1 MAFKSNVDLIHPRN
15 KFTPA
20 CHYSK
25 IHDYVITGRSLN
37 GTTIFVNY
45 MQCGCTKTAVRV

>member
-1 MAFKSNVDLIHPRN
+1 MGFKSKADRIHPSN
-15 KFTPA
+15 KFIPP

-25 IHDYVITGRSLN
+25 IHDYVVTKYSTS
-37 GTTIFVNY
+37 GTHVFLAC